1 MWVER
6 DSDPCA
12 VISHWKVKRGL
23 YNDVV
28 STHVIFF
35 VLNVINMKLDSLCTA
50 DKKFP
55 GYHHVYTN
63 MKNKTL
69 RLQHYI
75 FDDF

>member
-1 MWVER
+1 MKR
-6 DSDPCA
+6 D
-12 VISHWKVKRGL
+12 L
-23 YNDVV
+23 YNDV
-28 STHVIFF
+28 FF